1 MSTEMGS
8 QIKRDIFIHVFLYSL
23 LRSLMVGN
31 GVESDISC
39 LISIKDSLEDPFNY
53 LSSWNFDNRTEGFI
67 CSFVGVLCWHPDE
80 NKVLGISLENMGLK
94 GEFPLGIRNCSSLT
108 ALSLSNNHLT
118 GPIPSDISTLI
129 PYATSLDLS
138 YNKFNGSIPPTLAN
152 CTYLNSLRL
161 DHNKL
166 SGHIPQELGSVP
178 LFFQDISSV
187 DYANNGE
194 LCGGPLPP
202 CSLDSSHDFPQ
213 SFKRGLATGY
223 AFSVTSVIVIYMS
236 YCAPWE
242 QSHHQRNKHRKK
254 AKELGTIFWSIA
266 GRKTRTQAPAEHE
279 LQPLQLQEKVVKE
292 ISVVTERMKST
303 MRFNEVRDATDCF
316 SIDKAIGMGKIGI
329 MYEGRLPNGW
339 NLAIKRLFD
348 SKQYKREFLLEIR
361 ILGKYRHRNIV
372 PLLGFCVEGK
382 ERILVYQFMSNGR
395 LSKWLH
401 PLEGE
406 VTLKWP
412 QRIKVAIGVARGL
425 SWIHH
430 ICNLHVVH
438 LNISS
443 ECILLDKN
451 FEPRL
456 SNFGK
461 AKFVNPNI
469 EDGANT
475 MFYVSDGKKDVYDFG
490 SLLFELITGKTL
502 KELSCS
508 FSTATNLAGNPSN
521 FVNAIDESLMG
532 EGLENDVYTL
542 IKVACKCVR
551 PFADER
557 PTMLEVYDTMKD
569 IWGEGH

>member
-1 MSTEMGS
+1 M
-8 QIKRDIFIHVFLYSL
+8 
-23 LRSLMVGN
+23 
-31 GVESDISC
+31 
-39 LISIKDSLEDPFNY
+39 
-53 LSSWNFDNRTEGFI
+53 
-67 CSFVGVLCWHPDE
+67 
-80 NKVLGISLENMGLK
+80 
-94 GEFPLGIRNCSSLT
+94 
-108 ALSLSNNHLT
+108 
-118 GPIPSDISTLI
+118 
-129 PYATSLDLS
+129 
-138 YNKFNGSIPPTLAN
+138 
-152 CTYLNSLRL
+152 
-161 DHNKL
+161 
-166 SGHIPQELGSVP
+166 
-178 LFFQDISSV
+178 
-187 DYANNGE
+187 
-194 LCGGPLPP
+194 
-202 CSLDSSHDFPQ
+202 
-213 SFKRGLATGY
+213 
-223 AFSVTSVIVIYMS
+223 
-236 YCAPWE
+236 
-242 QSHHQRNKHRKK
+242 
-254 AKELGTIFWSIA
+254 
-266 GRKTRTQAPAEHE
+266 
-279 LQPLQLQEKVVKE
+279 
-292 ISVVTERMKST
+292 
-303 MRFNEVRDATDCF
+303 RDATDCF

-395 LSKWLH
+395 LSKWLR

-469 EDGANT
+469 EEGANT

-508 FSTATNLAGNPSN
+508 FSTATILSGNPSN
-521 FVNAIDESLMG
+521 LVNAIDESLMG